1 MTSITGRARRY
12 FERVETEEEPYY
24 AAQQVE
30 RQRPTNI
37 IDDNN
42 TTVDDDDDDGDDG
55 DDGDGDEVATTTT
68 TIEIPLAIAVDDEEE
83 EELEVEQPEQEL
95 EVEQLELEQELE
107 DEHQNQN
114 QNQIMFNTSSSSQSL
129 EELEIA
135 RDEAIQQSSV
145 SIMTGSYILMMLWL
159 QVFATYD
166 MTLFLISLGLSSLF
180 VRYIEYAQ
188 QNIDTL
194 NQLVITFTN
203 ENGTTTRSGRRRT
216 SGVDEIVKQQ
226 WDTFTFNSR
235 ASLAKKENFG
245 TCKSL
250 FTIDDDDD
258 DDDEDYDDKLKIKIV
273 DDDKDDE
280 DDTPSY
286 QHEHQ
291 QHHHQT
297 DSTDTDTLDIHH
309 PECSICLGEYEKG
322 DKLISLNPCHHIFHD
337 ECITSWTNHNIRC
350 PLCNVDLVQVQEQE
364 QVVLVVAVDDMV

>member
-37 IDDNN
+37 IDNDNN
-42 TTVDDDDDDGDDG
+42 NNDDDDDDEQ

-68 TIEIPLAIAVDDEEE
+68 TIEIPLATPVDDDDEEE
-83 EELEVEQPEQEL
+83 QELELEVEQSEQE
-95 EVEQLELEQELE
+95 QEPE
-107 DEHQNQN
+107 DEEQN
-114 QNQIMFNTSSSSQSL
+114 QNQIMYTSSQSSYSL
-129 EELEIA
+129 EELEVA
-135 RDEAIQQSSV
+135 RDEAIQQSSTF
-145 SIMTGSYILMMLWL
+145 MLTGSYILMMLWL
-159 QVFATYD
+159 QVFSTYD
-166 MTLFLISLGLSSLF
+166 MTLFLLSLGLSSLF

-203 ENGTTTRSGRRRT
+203 ENGTTTTRSGRRRT

-245 TCKSL
+245 TSKSL

-291 QHHHQT
+291 QQQQQQQQ
-297 DSTDTDTLDIHH
+297 TDTDTDIHH

-350 PLCNVDLVQVQEQE
+350 PLCNVDLVQVQEQ
-364 QVVLVVAVDDMV
+364 

>member
-1 MTSITGRARRY
+1 MY
-12 FERVETEEEPYY
+12 
-24 AAQQVE
+24 
-30 RQRPTNI
+30 
-37 IDDNN
+37 
-42 TTVDDDDDDGDDG
+42 
-55 DDGDGDEVATTTT
+55 
-68 TIEIPLAIAVDDEEE
+68 
-83 EELEVEQPEQEL
+83 
-95 EVEQLELEQELE
+95 
-107 DEHQNQN
+107 
-114 QNQIMFNTSSSSQSL
+114 TSSQSSQSL
-129 EELEIA
+129 EELEVA
-135 RDEAIQQSSV
+135 RDEAIQQSSTF
-145 SIMTGSYILMMLWL
+145 MLTGSYILMMLWL
-159 QVFATYD
+159 QVFSTYD
-166 MTLFLISLGLSSLF
+166 MTLFLLSLGLSSLF

-203 ENGTTTRSGRRRT
+203 ENGTTTTRSGRRRT

-245 TCKSL
+245 NKSL
-250 FTIDDDDD
+250 FTIDDDG

-286 QHEHQ
+286 QHEHQQQQQQQQ

-364 QVVLVVAVDDMV
+364 QEQVVLVVAVDDMV